1 MDGIAPFPTAGAEV
15 GSEASATVGDQEV
28 GLCVPVEISQGGRE
42 LFPSFP
48 KGKGHL
54 LFLAEKGCRR
64 GALVEKQVDVVG
76 RVGALADQEV
86 GLPVTIPVV
95 QERSEDVAPAAGGVF
110 PRRNHR
116 FGQRLWL
123 RELRRLGCPAVADDE
138 KVAEIITGHEVQFA
152 RPGEVGEGHPHA
164 KAPFGPLLVPTADF
178 VAPAEPG
185 RTPRRIAFA
194 RGEPWGGNFS
204 GGEFGLLLAPAVEI
218 DAQVPQ
224 RIGGEEVGQSVA
236 VEIAD
241 GHGHRHGGFG
251 HIPALIQDGKKTAK
265 TG

>member
-42 LFPSFP
+42 LFPPFP

-64 GALVEKQVDVVG
+64 GALVEKEVDVVG
-76 RVGALADQEV
+76 RVGAFADQEV

-110 PRRNHR
+110 PGRNHR

-123 RELRRLGCPAVADDE
+123 REPRRLGCPAVADDE

-152 RPGEVGEGHPHA
+152 RPGEVGEGHPDA

-178 VAPAEPG
+178 VASAEPG
-185 RTPRRIAFA
+185 RTPRGIAFA
-194 RGEPWGGNFS
+194 RGEPWGGDFS
-204 GGEFGLLLAPAVEI
+204 GGEFRLLFAPAVEI
-218 DAQVPQ
+218 DAQVTQ
-224 RIGGEEVGQSVA
+224 RIGGK
-236 VEIAD
+236 EI
-241 GHGHRHGGFG
+241 G
-251 HIPALIQDGKKTAK
+251 
-265 TG
+265 